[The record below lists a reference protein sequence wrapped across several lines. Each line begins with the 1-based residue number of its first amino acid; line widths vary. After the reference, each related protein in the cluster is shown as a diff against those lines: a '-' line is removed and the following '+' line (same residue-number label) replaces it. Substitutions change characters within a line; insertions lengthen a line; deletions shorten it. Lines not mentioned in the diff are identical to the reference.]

1 MDLNLITEC
10 ELRITKSNP
19 LHIDSWI
26 CVHSLV
32 YSKEYDCILV
42 IVCGTDIYKIQ

>member
-1 MDLNLITEC
+1 MGWNLIMEY

-32 YSKEYDCILV
+32 YFKEYDCILV
-42 IVCGTDIYKIQ
+42 IVYGADIYKVQ